1 MLSFQ
6 NPLAFLFLL
15 LIPLLY
21 ILRYFKIFEQIKF
34 FAVLNDWNG
43 KSFEW
48 SGKWYN
54 FLYVFSK
61 VLTIL
66 GCICVIVAMAD
77 PVIKIQ
83 EKVYTS
89 LGTDIVFVVDTS
101 PSMAAQDM
109 NGNNR
114 LAAAQSAINFL
125 VSQHDGY
132 RYGIVVLGSEASV
145 LVPPT
150 SDFTYFKNRIDELKI
165 GYFGN
170 GSAIG
175 DGIGT
180 AFCHLASSKAPKKC
194 IILLTDG
201 ENNAGDIHPETAAN
215 LAASNQIA
223 LYVVG
228 VGSKG
233 TVPIEYVDPLSG
245 KLYSGYLNS
254 NFDSSS
260 LKQIASIGNGLYY
273 EVQTIEE
280 LNSALS
286 VVVKNENVQQNYTYK
301 SVNELLYKNVLLLS
315 FILFAITFVIKK
327 LLLREGFY

>member
-1 MLSFQ
+1 MISFQ

-34 FAVLNDWNG
+34 YAVLKDWDG
-43 KSFEW
+43 SKFEW

-54 FLYVFSK
+54 FLYIFSK
-61 VLTIL
+61 VVTIL

-77 PVIKIQ
+77 PVKKTQ
-83 EKVYTS
+83 EKVFTS

-101 PSMAAQDM
+101 PSMAAKDM

-114 LAAAQSAINFL
+114 LGAAQSAINFL
-125 VSQHDGY
+125 ISQHKGF
-132 RYGIVVLGSEASV
+132 RYGLVVLGSEASV

-150 SDFTYFKNRIDELKI
+150 SDYAYFNSRIEEMKI
-165 GYFGN
+165 GLFGN

-175 DGIGT
+175 DGVGT
-180 AFCHLASSKAPKKC
+180 AVCHLASSKAPKKC

-215 LAASNQIA
+215 LAATNDIS

-228 VGSKG
+228 IGSKG
-233 TVPIEYVDPLSG
+233 TVPIEYVDPLDG
-245 KLYSGYLNS
+245 KVYSGYLNS

-260 LKQIASIGNGLYY
+260 LKQIAAIGNGVYY
-273 EVQTIEE
+273 EVQTLEE

-301 SVNELLYKNVLLLS
+301 SVNELLYKKVLMIA
-315 FILFAITFVIKK
+315 FIMFMVSFVINK
-327 LLLREGFY
+327 LLLREGLN